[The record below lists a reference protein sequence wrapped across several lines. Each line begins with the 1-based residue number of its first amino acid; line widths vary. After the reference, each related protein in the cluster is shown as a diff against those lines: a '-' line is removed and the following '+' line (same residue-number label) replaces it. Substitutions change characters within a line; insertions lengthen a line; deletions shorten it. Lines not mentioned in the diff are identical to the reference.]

1 MHANARRRGS
11 VARVCSRRGKRVAR
25 SRAQRHGIARRDLGR
40 DEETALREGASW
52 SLLVTD
58 LATGKTV
65 YALDPDRLAF
75 SGSVRKLFSVGV
87 ALNQLGA
94 GHRFTTPGYRSGSV
108 DANGA
113 LRGNLVLVG
122 AGDLTLGGRLL
133 PSGNV
138 AITTFDHND
147 ANNLGTAILTPQD
160 PLRGLNDLARQVRA
174 AGIRSVMGNVVI
186 DDRLFQTYRVP
197 NGNFF
202 ITPLLVNENM
212 VDVTASPA
220 QQGAPARVDWRP
232 KTPAFSVTSTLTT
245 SASGSEPDVTLLW
258 IRDSPIATGR
268 RRASAR

>member
-1 MHANARRRGS
+1 MRTL
-11 VARVCSRRGKRVAR
+11 VAVVLSLAFAAGVA
-25 SRAQRHGIARRDLGR
+25 SESPAAAPGG
-40 DEETALREGASW
+40 TALPGAISAVMKKPRYAKASW

-94 GHRFTTPGYRSGSV
+94 GHRFTTPVYRSGSV

-147 ANNLGTAILTPQD
+147 ANNLGTATSPRRTRCTASTISRAGP
-160 PLRGLNDLARQVRA
+160 RGRDSQRHGQRRNRRPPVPDV
-174 AGIRSVMGNVVI
+174 
-186 DDRLFQTYRVP
+186 RVP
-197 NGNFF
+197 NGNLF

-220 QQGAPARVDWRP
+220 QQGAPARCRLAAEDAGVSRCFDTHHERVRVG
-232 KTPAFSVTSTLTT
+232 AR
-245 SASGSEPDVTLLW
+245 
-258 IRDSPIATGR
+258 RDAVG
-268 RRASAR
+268 